1 MTSNLNIILSDS
13 AKSRLQEVMA
23 KAENGKKFLR
33 IGVSSGGCSGF
44 QYLFNLVENLSDDDI
59 KLYEDNGKLLATV
72 DEAALPFLDGCV
84 VDFVKDLGASYFKVN
99 NPNAAASCGCGA
111 SFSV

>member
-1 MTSNLNIILSDS
+1 MTKNLNITLSDS
-13 AKSRLQEVMA
+13 AKSRLLEVMA
-23 KAENGKKFLR
+23 KPENVQKFLR

-44 QYLFNLVENLSDDDI
+44 QYLFNLVDKLSADDI
-59 KLYEDNGKLLATV
+59 KLYELDGKLLATI

-84 VDFVKDLGASYFKVN
+84 IDFVKDLGASYFKVN